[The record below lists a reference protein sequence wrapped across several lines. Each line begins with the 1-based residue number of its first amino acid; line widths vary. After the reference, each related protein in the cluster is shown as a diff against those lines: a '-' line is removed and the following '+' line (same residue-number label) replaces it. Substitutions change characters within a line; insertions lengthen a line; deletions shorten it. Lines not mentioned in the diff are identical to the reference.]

1 MTNITNKDLKAWILS
16 KYWLL
21 RYAESFRNQRG
32 FLQSSGLFRL
42 FVLGDLSELHIS
54 CLDVLL
60 YILALQDMSTSLE
73 TAINE
78 RHGKIENHAGVGP
91 TLTCWA
97 PVNIPKISRSQ
108 WRWSIPHFQTHLN
121 TYLWLVIAAMN
132 LIIIKTITHH
142 YKNNYNYI
150 YIQYTLLYP
159 HEIPMKSPWNS
170 HEIRMSAPRPWPF
183 LFDQDGVDSPR
194 SCSWRSHKPPMTGN
208 GKQIPHIKMV
218 IWCDDWRMV
227 YDCFTDIIHTSS
239 TAQGGGGS
247 FKNRKPIGEVG
258 CCESGMA
265 ERIHWWTERCVR
277 SPLFLSLSLTI
288 YLPTYLP
295 IYLSIYRSI
304 YLSLSLSSNCLSIY
318 PSIYPSIYIYLS
330 ISLSLYLSLSLSS
343 V

>member
-150 YIQYTLLYP
+150 YIYTQYTLLYP
-159 HEIPMKSPWNS
+159 HEIPMKFPWNPHVS
-170 HEIRMSAPRPWPF
+170 SSSLALSVWP
-183 LFDQDGVDSPR
+183 GR
-194 SCSWRSHKPPMTGN
+194 
-208 GKQIPHIKMV
+208 
-218 IWCDDWRMV
+218 
-227 YDCFTDIIHTSS
+227 
-239 TAQGGGGS
+239 GGL
-247 FKNRKPIGEVG
+247 
-258 CCESGMA
+258 A
-265 ERIHWWTERCVR
+265 
-277 SPLFLSLSLTI
+277 
-288 YLPTYLP
+288 
-295 IYLSIYRSI
+295 
-304 YLSLSLSSNCLSIY
+304 
-318 PSIYPSIYIYLS
+318 
-330 ISLSLYLSLSLSS
+330 
-343 V
+343 